1 MIFFH
6 KLVQLDDAVVMVGI
20 LVLYAWKVR
29 LSQ

>member
-1 MIFFH
+1 MIFSH

>member
-20 LVLYAWKVR
+20 FLYAWKVQ